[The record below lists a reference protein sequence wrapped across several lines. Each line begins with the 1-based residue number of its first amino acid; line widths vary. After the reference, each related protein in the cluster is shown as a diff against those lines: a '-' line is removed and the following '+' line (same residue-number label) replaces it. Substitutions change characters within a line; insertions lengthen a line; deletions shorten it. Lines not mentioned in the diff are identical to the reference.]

1 MNTYLQDLAVRL
13 MRVSRAS
20 LDIGTAKK
28 LRELSYEV
36 GEKADEPTGGDSSRE
51 DNGTSNG
58 DRPH

>member
-1 MNTYLQDLAVRL
+1 

-36 GEKADEPTGGDSSRE
+36 GEKAHEPTGGDSSRE
-51 DNGTSNG
+51 DNGRSNG